1 MTSKNRVDV
10 LRVLQDESYATR
22 LSDKQWEELAAN
34 PLLYDLTA
42 DEPELLQA
50 LYHRTGRQF
59 PGSTGSGANPSLAVE
74 KFSTIGTRQPRIQ
87 GVAIVGG
94 TGRYLEHVVLPDML
108 YMKVLRSPHP
118 HARVKKIDSNT
129 SGGPPPIYIFPE
141 EVYQA
146 GTPVAM
152 LAAEKQS
159 IADQAIRLI
168 EVEYENLPASIDL
181 IEATRPTTAKQWNSQ
196 LDGTILAKPNPF
208 VRGKGADALSEADV
222 VVESTTYHPF
232 FQHV

>member
-118 HARVKKIDSNT
+118 HARVKKIDSSKAEKYTGVVAVLHRFNAPKEYLDSNT
-129 SGGPPPIYIFPE
+129 SGGPPTIYIFPE
-141 EVYQA
+141 EVYQV

-152 LAAEKQS
+152 VAAEKES

-168 EVEYENLPASIDL
+168 EVEYENLPD
-181 IEATRPTTAKQWNSQ
+181 
-196 LDGTILAKPNPF
+196 
-208 VRGKGADALSEADV
+208 
-222 VVESTTYHPF
+222 
-232 FQHV
+232 